1 MATSSFLLSLI
12 PCMPTT
18 TTTALPM
25 WRIPSSQNRL
35 VATAN
40 AQISDAIPFRRSAN
54 FQPSLWDNSYIQ
66 SLKIDPTEKE
76 VTRINMLKE
85 YVKRT
90 LDEEKQAFR
99 RLEIIDTLCQLGVAY
114 HFEQE
119 IENVLGTI
127 YKSVESMTNVEMKED
142 LHYTA
147 LLFRL
152 LREHGYNVSQDVLN
166 IFKDIQNGTFIDT
179 KTLLSLYE
187 ASYLAKEGEDMLD
200 EMRHFASKH
209 LQELAASLEPSQ
221 REHVV
226 RSLELPLTLRMPRWH
241 SWYFIHAYQKM
252 ENMDPNLLELAK
264 LDYNKVQSNYKKE
277 LKTLSRW
284 WSNVGFSEKL
294 SFSRDRLVENY
305 LFSIGWAFKP
315 KFERCRENIT
325 KVNCFV
331 TTIDDIY
338 DVHGLLD
345 ELELF
350 TSAVE
355 RWDASTLEELPDY
368 MKICLLGLFDTINE
382 TAKDILERKGI
393 QAIPYLRKY
402 WIDLCRAYLVEAKW
416 YHNRYMPTLKEYLDN
431 AWISISAPVIPHL
444 YFFTSQEITKEAL
457 EYLESNPEIIRLP
470 LMISRLWNDM
480 ASFTDE
486 MKRGDVPKSIQCYMH
501 EESGVEEDVARKF
514 IMGLIDDLWKK
525 LNKERSSCA
534 YFEEPFIVA
543 LMDVTRMSQSIY
555 QHGDGYGRQDGK
567 TKDQIMSL
575 LIEPIQ
581 L

>member
-1 MATSSFLLSLI
+1 
-12 PCMPTT
+12 
-18 TTTALPM
+18 M
-25 WRIPSSQNRL
+25 WRNPRSQTRL
-35 VATAN
+35 VATTN
-40 AQISDAIPFRRSAN
+40 AQRSDAIPVRRSAN

-66 SLKIDPTEKE
+66 SLKIDPMEKD

-85 YVKRT
+85 YVKRM
-90 LDEEKQAFR
+90 LDEEKPAFL
-99 RLEIIDTLCQLGVAY
+99 RLELIDTLRQLGVAY

-119 IENVLGTI
+119 IQNVLGTI
-127 YKSVESMTNVEMKED
+127 FKSVESMTKMEAKED
-142 LHYTA
+142 LRYTA

-166 IFKDIQNGTFIDT
+166 VFKDIQNGTFIDT
-179 KTLLSLYE
+179 KTLLSMYE

-226 RSLELPLTLRMPRWH
+226 RSLELPLTWRMPRWH

-284 WSNVGFSEKL
+284 WSNIGFCEKL

-305 LFSIGWAFKP
+305 LFSLGWAFEP
-315 KFERCRENIT
+315 KFERCREKLT

-338 DVHGLLD
+338 DVHGSLD

-355 RWDASTLEELPDY
+355 RWDASALEELPDY
-368 MKICLLGLFDTINE
+368 MKICLLGLFDTTNE
-382 TAKDILERKGI
+382 RLKISSK
-393 QAIPYLRKY
+393 Q
-402 WIDLCRAYLVEAKW
+402 RALKLF
-416 YHNRYMPTLKEYLDN
+416 PT
-431 AWISISAPVIPHL
+431 
-444 YFFTSQEITKEAL
+444 
-457 EYLESNPEIIRLP
+457 
-470 LMISRLWNDM
+470 
-480 ASFTDE
+480 
-486 MKRGDVPKSIQCYMH
+486 
-501 EESGVEEDVARKF
+501 
-514 IMGLIDDLWKK
+514 
-525 LNKERSSCA
+525 
-534 YFEEPFIVA
+534 
-543 LMDVTRMSQSIY
+543 
-555 QHGDGYGRQDGK
+555 
-567 TKDQIMSL
+567 
-575 LIEPIQ
+575 
-581 L
+581 